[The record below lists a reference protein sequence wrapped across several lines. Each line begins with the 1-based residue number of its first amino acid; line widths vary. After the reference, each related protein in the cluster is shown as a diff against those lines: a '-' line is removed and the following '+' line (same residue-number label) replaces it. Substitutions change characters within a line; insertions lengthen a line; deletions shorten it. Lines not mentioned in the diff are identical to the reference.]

1 MKQTKIIEYFNSNYD
16 TNDSLIIKYLNR
28 YIHSSHRH
36 YSRKM
41 DGYNASWQPSWP
53 EYTVESYSVYYD
65 STMAYHHK
73 SGRIVLNFVEG
84 STTEIS
90 LYKFK
95 RFLRRKTQY
104 DSCRSY

>member
-1 MKQTKIIEYFNSNYD
+1 MKQTKIIEHFNSNYE

-53 EYTVESYSVYYD
+53 EYEVESYRIYYD
-65 STMAYHHK
+65 STFAYNRK
-73 SGRIVLNFVEG
+73 SGRIVLHFTSGEM
-84 STTEIS
+84 TEIG

-95 RFLRRKTQY
+95 CYLRRLNRITTILN
-104 DSCRSY
+104 